1 MKRNRTTLKG
11 YFIKGAIPTEANFA
25 DLIDSMLTQDEDNI
39 GKLPSDP
46 LRITASGTEESLLNF
61 YRVEAGAE
69 TLTWQ
74 IKQKPGNKAGLSIGD
89 AASSRLFIE
98 SGTGNVGVGTTT
110 PSQKLDVIGNIN
122 VTGNVGIGT
131 TKPLGPL
138 SVGDSSVAGSDG
150 FLVIGKMAGTGGG
163 NRHFRIGF
171 DANFNFVIGDY
182 GNNNGAGTWLSP
194 FAMAYSAPSNSL
206 YINGNGSVGIGT
218 NSPGAKLD
226 VIANTTTVNGWYE
239 AIRFSRAEHSAIT
252 HPGGGLLFGLHSD
265 RSFYFADTA
274 GGTFQKY
281 VMRIQANTG
290 YVGIGTTNPVVPL
303 HISGGIY
310 RVFPTTSAQVFGLY
324 VEQNAAAIYWHT
336 TSDARIKLDP
346 TPVDPLHSLKT
357 LLDLTVYEYEY
368 LPEYQPSLAG
378 KRYHGFLAQ
387 EVEKVIP
394 EAVSII
400 GDQKLG
406 EGRAIEGLRVVAN
419 DRIFSE
425 TVGAIQALY
434 AIQQQQETRI
444 RELEGKESVDQA
456 TGGQ

>member
-98 SGTGNVGVGTTT
+98 SGTGNVGVGTTS

-194 FAMAYSAPSNSL
+194 FAMAYNAPSNSF
-206 YINGNGSVGIGT
+206 YINGTGNVGIGT
-218 NSPGAKLD
+218 ATPSVKLEVAGDIKFGATLSTPGRMHINGGEYLYLLHQNG
-226 VIANTTTVNGWYE
+226 VIIGKEWGGNGN
-239 AIRFSRAEHSAIT
+239 
-252 HPGGGLLFGLHSD
+252 L
-265 RSFYFADTA
+265 
-274 GGTFQKY
+274 Q
-281 VMRIQANTG
+281 VQG
-290 YVGIGTTNPVVPL
+290 YVGIGTNAPVVPL

-394 EAVSII
+394 EAVSIV
-400 GDQKLG
+400 GDQKFG
-406 EGRAIEGLRVVAN
+406 EGGAIEGLRVVAN

-444 RELEGKESVDQA
+444 RELEGKQSVDQA